1 MVSAYAKLSTSD
13 GGEFYLGLEGR
24 MVQVDGSSYVRPMQA
39 TTPLMSRDDMGEV
52 VTHSGEDAL
61 IEEILFRAE
70 GVSVHDDPGTG
81 LWVFIDAGVTLDVM
95 RQNVK

>member
-24 MVQVDGSSYVRPMQA
+24 VFQVDGFSYVRPMQA
-39 TTPLMSRDDMGEV
+39 TTPLKSRDDMGEV
-52 VTHSGEDAL
+52 VTLPGEDAL

-70 GVSVHDDPGTG
+70 GVALHEDPATG
-81 LWVFIDAGVTLDVM
+81 FWVFIDAGVSLDVM
-95 RQNVK
+95 RQLVQ

>member
-1 MVSAYAKLSTSD
+1 MTSAYAKLSTSD

-24 MVQVDGSSYVRPMQA
+24 VVQVDGFSYVRPMQA

-52 VTHSGEDAL
+52 VTHSGEEDL

-70 GVSVHDDPGTG
+70 GVRLHDDPETG
-81 LWVFIDAGVTLDVM
+81 FWVFIEADVTIDVM
-95 RQNVK
+95 RQLVQ